1 MKQVIKNTM
10 ECRMGLIEQ
19 AGYRLEAPTIIAE
32 KMELLYMASKKQ
44 MVNGTILMKKEYVRQ
59 VGQKKKVKNTM
70 ECRMEVYEWVGY
82 HLVLHAI
89 IVIVMLCL

>member
-1 MKQVIKNTM
+1 
-10 ECRMGLIEQ
+10 
-19 AGYRLEAPTIIAE
+19 
-32 KMELLYMASKKQ
+32 MASKKQ